1 MDIYTLENNSQV
13 IILAEGR
20 LVNLCC
26 ATGHPSFV
34 MSNSFTN
41 QTLAQIELWKN
52 SNKYKNKVYMLP
64 KNLDEMVAMLHLSKL
79 GVELEDLSEDQAE
92 YIGVNKNGPFKP
104 EYYRY

>member
-1 MDIYTLENNSQV
+1 
-13 IILAEGR
+13 
-20 LVNLCC
+20 
-26 ATGHPSFV
+26 

-52 SNKYKNKVYMLP
+52 SNKYENKVYMLP

-79 GVELEDLSEDQAE
+79 GVELEDLTDDQAK
-92 YIGVNKNGPFKP
+92 YIGVNKSGPFKP